1 MKKIFSLMLFG
12 GCVWMS
18 HAQPFAPQAG
28 EEGSTAIHKD
38 SELFVAWATGIELQ
52 RGYQNISN
60 PDLGYATGGEPEYA
74 LGYPDGSVVSLGD
87 RGEAMLTF
95 DLPIEDKPGFDFAV
109 FENGSVGYLEL
120 AVVEISSDGVNYF
133 RFPAVSATQTD
144 EQIGTFGTPVATD
157 LHNLAGKY
165 IGKYG
170 TPFDISDINDSPL
183 LDKSQIRYVKIIDV
197 VGSIDENYGTF
208 DSEGNIINDS
218 YPTPFP
224 TGGFDLQAV
233 GVIHQGVPNALDG
246 NVFQSLQIYPNPFEN
261 QVFIEGIEPADLS
274 ITIYNMQGE
283 ICLQISNDQINTSGL
298 PSGVYM
304 LRLETQGK
312 QVFQKMVK

>member
-1 MKKIFSLMLFG
+1 
-12 GCVWMS
+12 
-18 HAQPFAPQAG
+18 
-28 EEGSTAIHKD
+28 
-38 SELFVAWATGIELQ
+38 
-52 RGYQNISN
+52 
-60 PDLGYATGGEPEYA
+60 
-74 LGYPDGSVVSLGD
+74 
-87 RGEAMLTF
+87 
-95 DLPIEDKPGFDFAV
+95 
-109 FENGSVGYLEL
+109 NGSVGYLEL

-233 GVIHQGVPNALDG
+233 GVIHQGVTNALDG
-246 NVFQSLQIYPNPFEN
+246 NVFQSLQIYPNSFEN
-261 QVFIEGIEPADLS
+261 QVFIEGIETTDLS

-283 ICLQISNDQINTSGL
+283 ICLQTSNDQINTSGL